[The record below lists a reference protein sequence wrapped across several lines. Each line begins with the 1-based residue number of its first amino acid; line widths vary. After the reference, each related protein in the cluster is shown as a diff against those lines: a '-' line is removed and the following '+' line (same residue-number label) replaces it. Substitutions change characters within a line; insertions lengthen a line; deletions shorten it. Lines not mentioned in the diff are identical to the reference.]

1 VDEAALEILA
11 ATRGLQLVA
20 WALRRGING
29 PDQNQT
35 ISLTF
40 GDFVIEAMQSPEP
53 EMRCLAVQCMGLM
66 SLSSTEMCDKYR
78 GILFQVA
85 CNNLE
90 EAESRLLAVKAI
102 VDTATIHSTL
112 CLDDAQLVNLLLRHM
127 EGGDA
132 ALRVLAAESTAK
144 LLFAGTVTE
153 PRLFACLL
161 KFFFLPDI
169 LSGSSVSAD
178 NDDPAEVKQA
188 SDRLQQLLA
197 VFFQSFFMAGKGRE
211 RIAWESISDIVSDIA
226 MLVRSGDASSSALG
240 SIMRHLLN
248 MCENVAK
255 LSAAK
260 SVPNAEETLNCT
272 IQEILDDSEA
282 ARVACRAR
290 LAASVSRE
298 ILKFGSSKGD
308 RAAANDFVKVLCDLE
323 PGLWASPAVAG
334 TMAKISRCM
343 LTSCDLDKSG
353 KASLVEF
360 MAACQAIVDDEVGE
374 LDEIKA
380 NEHEHMFYSFAPGLV
395 DLVECMIDS
404 ETLAPE
410 APALKALKAK
420 VAGSTTSKRRVPKEL
435 DCKLKTAS
443 EPRRPVRG
451 AKAAAAKKILQQHS
465 EEVGDEDDNEDENDD
480 GETDDIENRQRANVV
495 V

>member
-1 VDEAALEILA
+1 MDEAALEILA

-102 VDTATIHSTL
+102 VDTATIHSTR

-132 ALRVLAAESTAK
+132 VLRVLAAESTAK

-169 LSGSSVSAD
+169 LSGSAATES
-178 NDDPAEVKQA
+178 DDPAEKAEIRQA

-226 MLVRSGDASSSALG
+226 MLVRSGDANSSALG
-240 SIMRHLLN
+240 SIMHHLLN

-298 ILKFGSSKGD
+298 VLKFGSSKGD

-334 TMAKISRCM
+334 TMPRFLAACLRAA
-343 LTSCDLDKSG
+343 TSTRAERP
-353 KASLVEF
+353 ASL
-360 MAACQAIVDDEVGE
+360 
-374 LDEIKA
+374 
-380 NEHEHMFYSFAPGLV
+380 S
-395 DLVECMIDS
+395 S
-404 ETLAPE
+404 W
-410 APALKALKAK
+410 
-420 VAGSTTSKRRVPKEL
+420 
-435 DCKLKTAS
+435 
-443 EPRRPVRG
+443 RPVRLSSMTKVESRMKSRPKSMSTCSTHLPQG
-451 AKAAAAKKILQQHS
+451 WL
-465 EEVGDEDDNEDENDD
+465 
-480 GETDDIENRQRANVV
+480 TL
-495 V
+495 